1 MSRKPI
7 KTALD
12 GFDLHRVTLRPN
24 NGIELSAY
32 LNDST
37 LYVLRVDSRAGH
49 VMVSWDGLA
58 CFDNGTLPQ
67 GVRASNASRLA
78 LAERV
83 REACAERVRQWLE
96 SLPNAKVSEDR
107 TRPVG
112 WIPTI
117 NTPDACVK
125 FVKDTDLSKLVEGE

>member
-1 MSRKPI
+1 MEPDEAPDLLTMESE
-7 KTALD
+7 LD
-12 GFDLHRVTLRPN
+12 
-24 NGIELSAY
+24 
-32 LNDST
+32 
-37 LYVLRVDSRAGH
+37 RVDRWVHGADSANPSPPQNTPDRRRVSDNH
-49 VMVSWDGLA
+49 VIALV
-58 CFDNGTLPQ
+58 NE
-67 GVRASNASRLA
+67 VRRLRASRLA

-112 WIPTI
+112 WIPKI